1 MDVASSRDLWLSGQ
15 ANRFSPWQQARAL
28 AFREASKELHSGEV
42 SVPWVANRVEKVG
55 GGNPSR
61 QFLHEFFATVDADPD
76 WLPGKHSGAK
86 RGPEPS
92 LTKGKRRC
100 LAALAMAAKRE
111 GQEPC
116 VHALVEACSKAAGG
130 IGCAGRGA
138 RGAVAAGSLGH
149 AGRRRVPGRGCRGGR
164 GGRWRARWPRAAV
177 KERDSEGKRAREMRI
192 TISKGILR
200 MST

>member
-130 IGCAGRGA
+130 IGTWRAACGCGGFAGARRATAGAWARLSWWAGRA
-138 RGAVAAGSLGH
+138 LAGAVAT
-149 AGRRRVPGRGCRGGR
+149 GGR
-164 GGRWRARWPRAAV
+164 EGERFRG
-177 KERDSEGKRAREMRI
+177 KESERNENYH
-192 TISKGILR
+192 
-200 MST
+200 